1 MGPGST
7 AMGITPYRFCIAP
20 GAWIRQLSLSN
31 ASSGVAPRETST
43 GKSVHLDPGTRLLLS
58 SRPRASGDIHGQRE
72 TGYGESKLFRDILR
86 ASPGV
91 MGRADAST
99 LLTAG
104 SVGVFGL
111 RNVSLSSTA
120 SEAAW
125 GSVVTST
132 VAGWAR
138 RPVRPVRLAWAARRM
153 LLNRRAPRDP
163 LAISGN
169 RVASPSGPV
178 ADVFHVEHVGDGAI
192 FPLKH

>member
-20 GAWIRQLSLSN
+20 GASIRQLSLSN

-120 SEAAW
+120 SDAA
-125 GSVVTST
+125 
-132 VAGWAR
+132 
-138 RPVRPVRLAWAARRM
+138 
-153 LLNRRAPRDP
+153 
-163 LAISGN
+163 
-169 RVASPSGPV
+169 
-178 ADVFHVEHVGDGAI
+178 
-192 FPLKH
+192 